1 MRTIN
6 EIKTEIGNAYI
17 ANETVR
23 ERYGIAD
30 GETFDKAFSVV
41 SIENIIFY
49 CCAVGIWL
57 LEQLFDT
64 HKQEVRADLDARLP
78 HTALWYRNQVLSF
91 EYDGDSPIKYC
102 AVNEF
107 DNKLQIKIASGVAG
121 SRDVVNAD
129 AASALASWLQQYK
142 DAGTKIVIVNENRD
156 KIMVSVDVYYDA
168 LYLRPADGK
177 VETAIREYVSNLEFD
192 GILTFNN
199 LNNAILAVDGVKLAN
214 ITSCM
219 VQYAEDTPVALSVQR
234 LSTSGYWQVAS
245 VAVNYQPYKAVNI

>member
-1 MRTIN
+1 MRTIA

-17 ANETVR
+17 ADENVR
-23 ERYGIAD
+23 KKYGIAN
-30 GETFDKAFSVV
+30 GATFDKVFSVV
-41 SIENIIFY
+41 SIENILFY
-49 CCAVGIWL
+49 CCAFGIWL
-57 LEQLFDT
+57 LENILDS

-91 EYDGDSPIKYC
+91 EHDGDKPIKYC

-177 VETAIREYVSNLEFD
+177 VENAIREYVSNLDFD
-192 GILTFNN
+192 GILTYNN
-199 LNNAILAVDGVKLAN
+199 LNNAILAVEGVKLAN

-219 VQYAEDTPVALSVQR
+219 VQYAEDTPVALGVQR
-234 LSTSGYWQVAS
+234 LSTSGYWQVSS